1 MKRSFTLSKLALVL
15 SILLTT
21 TSRPAFAEYN
31 KAINND
37 VLNVREDIFVDSLNV
52 VEKEAN
58 YYGNVTVNSNKGPNP
73 VAMSMFGIVVDGDA
87 VQFLG
92 KTAVNVVRSFNPD
105 YNFYQNVI
113 GVYLRDPLP
122 SLGDTQGKRVFKDL
136 TITGHHAAF
145 PVPEGEGP
153 IYGIYYLG
161 EVGNTDLSVQK
172 LNIDLSGA
180 YMVEGISLRDY
191 SRQGTSKFRFGDVNM
206 QLTGDKDTRINGFA
220 VSYDTEIQP
229 DGTFLDF
236 EWDPDIVVNNIN
248 IQTIGGNSVT
258 LLDNVTARF
267 TGNVILGSQ
276 AAYDAANDYVA
287 IYGSSLTP
295 RATNIIDNNRFMAWG
310 RMIARNNYAINIVT
324 GDHSYFHGQTG
335 LGYDQGY
342 PKGTINL
349 TLKGSNSRWDLVR
362 NSELTNLT
370 LKDSTLNFMHAVAD
384 SQDSPSITEAAWYKT
399 LTIANDYHGDNG
411 TIIMNANLGGD
422 YSSTDKLVVKGSTS
436 GITNVKVNNIGGK
449 GAETINGIRL
459 ITVEGASEGIFK
471 QVGRIVAGAYDYVL
485 HKGNDAQNWY
495 LSSKVSPPES
505 ELIVEP
511 PPAPLPQPQ
520 PPQQPDNDVDGIRPE
535 AALYGTNLAAANT
548 LFNSRLHDRLGET
561 HYVDTLTGEKAV
573 TSMWLRNVGGHTRQR
588 DSSGQMNIQS
598 NRYVMQLGGDLAQWC
613 STETDR
619 FHLGLMAGYANQ
631 KSRTRNQLT
640 GHRAR
645 STINGYSV
653 GLYGTWLE
661 DNDTYEGAHVDTWL
675 QYSWF
680 NNTVAADE
688 VASEKYKSKGFTASV
703 ESGYTWKV
711 AELSERSVLYVQP
724 KAQVTWM
731 GVKADDHREVNG
743 TRVEGRGDGN
753 IQTRMGVRLFG
764 KGHNKLDDGNDR
776 IFQPFVETNWIHNTK
791 NFATSLDGQKVSLAG
806 SRNIAEVKAG
816 VEGLL
821 TKNVAL
827 WGNIAQQVGN
837 EGYSDASATLGV
849 KASF

>member
-1 MKRSFTLSKLALVL
+1 MKRSFTLSKLALIL

-21 TSRPAFAEYN
+21 TSWPAFAEYN
-31 KAINND
+31 KSINND
-37 VLNVREDIFVDSLNV
+37 VLNVRENIFVDSLNV

-58 YYGNVTVNSNKGPNP
+58 YYGDVTVNSNKGPNP
-73 VAMSMFGIVVDGDA
+73 VAMPMFGIVVDGDA

-161 EVGNTDLSVQK
+161 EMGNTDLSVQK

-191 SRQGTSKFRFGDVNM
+191 SRQGTSKFRFGDVYM

-220 VSYDTEIQP
+220 VSYDTEIQS

-485 HKGNDAQNWY
+485 HKGSDAQNWY

-561 HYVDTLTGEKAV
+561 HYVDALTGEKAV

-631 KSRTRNQLT
+631 KSRTRNQLS

-703 ESGYTWKV
+703 ESGYTWRV

-731 GVKADDHREVNG
+731 GVKADNHREVNG

-776 IFQPFVETNWIHNTK
+776 TFQPFVETNWIHNTK
-791 NFATSLDGQKVSLAG
+791 NFATSLDDQKVSLAG

-827 WGNIAQQVGN
+827 WGNIAQQVGD